1 VDSIKISSG
10 LWKRLFLFSFLNI
23 SFIVTLLFIT
33 NGDIIGL
40 LPFLLIYSCT
50 APFVSLLFSKQAAKK
65 AFNLFIFQDDQH
77 YSPEYEWYFQTTHK
91 LATKAG
97 FKKMPE
103 VAIYESSDMN
113 AFATGRSKNSSL
125 IAISTGLLHKMDSNG
140 IEAVIAHEIA
150 HIKNG
155 DMVTQTLLQAFI
167 NTLLATILLPI
178 TFYKWASIFI
188 SDKDSEPFIWLIWLF
203 EAIVTLVLLF
213 FANLITKMY
222 SRKREFGADFLAAQ
236 LTNPQKMISALQQLS
251 GEPDLLQSQKK
262 FASSQF
268 NGTKKWLQIFSTHPS
283 VDKRI
288 KSLQKKF
295 KLNDFY

>member
-1 VDSIKISSG
+1 MDSIKINSG

-23 SFIVTLLFIT
+23 SLIVTLLFIT

-50 APFVSLLFSKQAAKK
+50 MPFVSLLFSKRSAKK
-65 AFNLFIFQDDQH
+65 AFNLFVFRDDQH
-77 YSPEYEWYFQTTHK
+77 YSPEYEWYFQTTHQ
-91 LATKAG
+91 LAIKAG

-125 IAISTGLLHKMDSNG
+125 IAISSGLLHKMDSSG

-167 NTLLATILLPI
+167 NILLATILLPI
-178 TFYKWASIFI
+178 TFYKWASILL
-188 SDKDSEPFIWLIWLF
+188 SDRDTEPFVWLIWLL
-203 EAIVTLVLLF
+203 EAAVTLVLLF
-213 FANLITKMY
+213 FANLILKMY

-236 LTNPQKMISALQQLS
+236 LTNPQKMVSALQQLH
-251 GEPDLLQSQKK
+251 GEPDLLPSQRK
-262 FASSQF
+262 FATSQF
-268 NGTKKWLQIFSTHPS
+268 NGKRKWLELFSTHPS
-283 VDKRI
+283 VNKRI
-288 KSLQKKF
+288 KNLQKKF
-295 KLNDFY
+295 NLN

>member
-1 VDSIKISSG
+1 MDSIKINSG

-23 SFIVTLLFIT
+23 SLIVTLLFIT

-50 APFVSLLFSKQAAKK
+50 MPFVSLLFSKRSAKK
-65 AFNLFIFQDDQH
+65 AFNLFVFQDDQH
-77 YSPEYEWYFQTTHK
+77 YSPEYEWYFQTTHQ

-125 IAISTGLLHKMDSNG
+125 IAISSGLLHKMDSSG

-167 NTLLATILLPI
+167 NILLATILLPI
-178 TFYKWASIFI
+178 TFYKWASILI
-188 SDKDSEPFIWLIWLF
+188 SDRDTEPFVWLIWLL
-203 EAIVTLVLLF
+203 EAVVTLVLLF
-213 FANLITKMY
+213 FANLILKMY
-222 SRKREFGADFLAAQ
+222 SRKREFGADFLAAR
-236 LTNPQKMISALQQLS
+236 LTNPQKMMSALQQLH
-251 GEPDLLQSQKK
+251 GEPDLLPSQRK
-262 FASSQF
+262 FATSQF
-268 NGTKKWLQIFSTHPS
+268 NGRRKWLELFSTHPS
-283 VDKRI
+283 VNKRI
-288 KSLQKKF
+288 KNLQKKF
-295 KLNDFY
+295 NLN

>member
-1 VDSIKISSG
+1 MNSIKINSG
-10 LWKRLFLFSFLNI
+10 LWKRLILFGFLNV
-23 SFIVTLLFIT
+23 SFIITLLFIT

-50 APFVSLLFSKQAAKK
+50 MPFISLLFSKRSAKK
-65 AFNLFIFQDDQH
+65 AFDLFVFENDQH
-77 YSPEYEWYFQTTHK
+77 YSSEYEWYFNTTHQ

-125 IAISTGLLHKMDSNG
+125 IAISTGLLHKMDPSG

-155 DMVTQTLLQAFI
+155 DMVTQTLLQSFMNI
-167 NTLLATILLPI
+167 LLATILLPI
-178 TFYKWASIFI
+178 TIYKWASIFI
-188 SDKDSEPFIWLIWLF
+188 SDRDVEPFIWLIWLL
-203 EAIVTLVLLF
+203 EAIATLVLLF
-213 FANLITKMY
+213 FANLIIKMY
-222 SRKREFGADFLAAQ
+222 SRKREFGADFLAAR
-236 LTNPQKMISALQQLS
+236 LTNPQKMISALQQLH
-251 GEPDLLQSQKK
+251 GEPDLLPSQQK

-268 NGTKKWLQIFSTHPS
+268 NGTRRWLDLFSTHPS
-283 VDKRI
+283 VDRRI
-288 KSLQKKF
+288 KNLQKKF
-295 KLNDFY
+295 KLN